1 VAVAGSPELIPQT
14 APVFPLPTVVL
25 FPNTI
30 LPLHIFEPRYRAMIA
45 DAERGGGCIAMSLL
59 KAGWEQHYEGNP
71 DYCEVGCL
79 GRITSLRRTDDGRYN
94 LRLVG
99 LRKVAL
105 GHLVGSSPYRT
116 ARITPIPETI
126 PDGSTVADRDDLV
139 RLLGAC
145 TVLVQEMG
153 GKSTPMVTLGE
164 HLPYETVVNSVCAHV
179 GLPPEVK
186 QSLLEIDEVRER
198 CLKLTTFLEAH
209 LQKVVLSR
217 ATGAKGRPS
226 GPIH

>member
-1 VAVAGSPELIPQT
+1 MAGAGSPEPFPQT

-25 FPNTI
+25 FPSTI

-45 DAERGGGCIAMSLL
+45 DAERGDGCIAMSLL
-59 KAGWEQHYEGNP
+59 KAGWERDYEGNP

-79 GRITSLRRTDDGRYN
+79 GRITSLQRTEDGRYH
-94 LRLVG
+94 LKLVG

-105 GHLVGSSPYRT
+105 GDLVGSSPYRT
-116 ARITPIPETI
+116 ARIQPIAETI
-126 PDGSTVADRDDLV
+126 PDNSTGAGREDLV
-139 RLLGAC
+139 RLFGAC
-145 TVLVQEMG
+145 TVLVQEMAG
-153 GKSTPMVTLGE
+153 ESTPMVTLGE

-186 QSLLEIDEVRER
+186 QLLLEIDEIRER

-217 ATGAKGRPS
+217 APGAPGRPP